1 MRFTKTRLAAVIAGA
16 AALAVSAAGC
26 SSGGSGSDGASDQL
40 EVFSFWTSGS
50 ESAALQALIDEYNTQ
65 YPGITVTNGAVA
77 GGGGSNGTQVL
88 QSRIAGNDA
97 PDTWQTFPGD
107 SLANYVSGGLVSDL
121 SQEWSDAGL
130 TSDNVPQSLID
141 LVSTDGK
148 PYGIITGNHRNNVV
162 WWNKAV
168 AADLGLDFGDSV
180 SWDEFTAGMQ
190 AAKAAGKD
198 GACLGDK
205 DIFASV
211 IVVEMS
217 ILSELGADGMTSLEN
232 GDIDWSDPGVAAG
245 LDKFSTIVANANS
258 NHSALTW
265 DQAVSAF
272 ANGDCLFNMFPDSA
286 YGELLKLGLVD
297 GTDFGYFPFPG
308 TDGIF
313 LNVADAFAVNSK
325 LTGDAATNADNWIK
339 VIASKEGQL
348 AFNKLKGST
357 PMRTDVDTSSLGAY
371 QQAAAASFKAD
382 DIIGTAT
389 FGITIPSSE
398 QQALYDATT
407 AYINSKDA
415 AAFSSSM
422 NAAAPQ

>member
-1 MRFTKTRLAAVIAGA
+1 MRLTKKSRVAGLVAGA
-16 AALAVSAAGC
+16 AALSLLATGC
-26 SSGGSGSDGASDQL
+26 SSGGDAGSTGSSDSL

-50 ESAALQALIDEYNTQ
+50 ESAALQALFDQYTAEYPNVT
-65 YPGITVTNGAVA
+65 ITNGAVA

-97 PDTWQTFPGD
+97 PATWQTFPGE
-107 SLANYVSGGLVSDL
+107 SLANYVDGGLVQDL
-121 SQEWSDAGL
+121 SSIYEEEGL
-130 TSDNVPQSLID
+130 TTDIVPQSLLD

-148 PYGIITGNHRNNVV
+148 PYAVITGSHRNNVV

-168 AADLGLDFGDSV
+168 AKELGLDFGSSV
-180 SWDEFTAGMQ
+180 SWDEYQSAMET
-190 AAKAAGKD
+190 AKAAGKD
-198 GACLGDK
+198 GVCLGDK

-211 IVVEMS
+211 IVAEMS
-217 ILSELGADGMTSLEN
+217 ILGEMGAADMAKLES
-232 GDIDWSDPGVAAG
+232 GDISWDDPRVAAG
-245 LDKFSTIVANANS
+245 LEKFSTVVANSNS

-265 DQAVSAF
+265 DQAVGQF
-272 ANGDCLFNMFPDSA
+272 AKGDCLFNIFPDSA

-308 TDGIF
+308 TDGVF

-325 LTGDAATNADNWIK
+325 LSDPTNADNWIK

-357 PMRTDVDTSSLGAY
+357 PFRTDVDVSSLGLY
-371 QQAAAASFKAD
+371 QQEAAKSFRGD
-382 DIIGTAT
+382 DIIGAAT
-389 FGITIPSSE
+389 FGLTIPSAE

-407 AYINSKDA
+407 AYVNSKDA
-415 AAFSSSM
+415 AAFQSSM
-422 NAAAPQ
+422 TAAQG